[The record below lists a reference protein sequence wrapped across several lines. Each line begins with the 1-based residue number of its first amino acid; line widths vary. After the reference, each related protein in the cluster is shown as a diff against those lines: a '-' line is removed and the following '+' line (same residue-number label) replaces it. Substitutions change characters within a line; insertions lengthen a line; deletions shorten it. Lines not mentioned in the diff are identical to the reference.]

1 MVLESTGRGQIWIL
15 IYDTT
20 SFTFVGNDR
29 IGKILYSRAENNFSC
44 RFAAKVIK
52 YRVQIS
58 GF

>member
-1 MVLESTGRGQIWIL
+1 VNPPSGGQIWFRF
-15 IYDTT
+15 YDTT